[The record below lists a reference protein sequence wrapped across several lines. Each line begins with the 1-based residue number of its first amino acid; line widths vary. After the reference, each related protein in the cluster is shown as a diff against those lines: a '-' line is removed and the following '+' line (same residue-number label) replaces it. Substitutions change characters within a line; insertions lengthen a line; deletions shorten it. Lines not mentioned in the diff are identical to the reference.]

1 MLPSAGG
8 SPLIVLLSYIWHFFP
23 LLSILPSIHYPGMK
37 LGYPGLFFS
46 TPELKQTPRFPWALA
61 QRTFLVPME
70 LAFRYGAEFCTTLAN
85 GGPCT
90 SNCDA
95 KAQCGPNAPAG
106 QELCPLNVCC
116 SQFGFC
122 GTTDDFCGT
131 GCMSN
136 CNPPPPASCGGEQQ
150 TALTRRIGYYEGWA
164 PSRSCMAWTPSSM
177 NVDALTHLHF
187 AFAYVSSTFEVIEMT
202 PGDSELWS
210 ETTALKSRNPSLK
223 VFLSIG
229 GWTFNDPPTS
239 GIFSAL
245 AGSTENTNVFI
256 QSVLSIM
263 AAYSFD
269 GIDIDWEYP
278 VAEDRG
284 GSPGDKNSYVTM
296 LKAIKAAFSP
306 YNYGLS
312 FTAPSSYWYLQNF
325 DLPNML
331 GDGAADWVNVM
342 TYDLHGVWDS
352 PADYIGSIVLAHTN
366 LTEIMQTFQLFANVG
381 VDPSKINL
389 GIGFYGRS
397 YQLVSADC
405 TDPGCPFAGAA
416 PAGPCS
422 ANPGTLMFSE
432 IETIVQSAGTAEL
445 VFDEVA
451 AVKYLVYDDIDWVS
465 YDDQQTLAMKLQ
477 YANSICLGGT
487 FVWSLDQDDNSYTAL
502 SALWSDVTANNA
514 SFSFGGDQCTYTGC
528 GLSCPTDYTLIGSL
542 QQNPITLEA
551 CNGLET
557 SSVCCPVGDAPLSC
571 DWRGAAAFGI
581 CDGTCLKGEVL
592 MGLGQVGPVTD
603 QDGVTREVTCII
615 GQVALCCQSSENV
628 AAYCKHPCLSVH
640 AEHDSPIYIIGS
652 ATECGDHTCASGFT
666 AMTTVSTGPDELN
679 LCTAGLD
686 STLCCEDEIGL
697 TNCEWYG
704 SPPFCLD
711 NACPL
716 GQTVIYTDY
725 QGDATSACLGGIQRK
740 YCCDTPNAATFSPV
754 NSGDVFPDSETVGDT
769 LTFAVDYDDNE
780 GTADDTVT
788 GDGSS
793 GLGDDGLENDSPFA
807 SVFISS
813 PNAESVSSLDL
824 ESDWV
829 VADCDATSDQPQT
842 VNVYCTC
849 PIDDEDCGCGHV
861 FLGKAADTIVK
872 MPSTCG
878 LGPYARVVSL
888 QVHPDQ
894 TVVFARF
901 AGRKRDTDPV
911 YSLSF
916 DYAFTDIAEENG
928 PVYMRA
934 DMTDMPGYW
943 DAIIDSPPDEGT
955 TSVRKRNLNFH
966 QPRGLEYMEKRWFGA
981 FGDWL
986 SKLNTLTAEDSI
998 SRNYHWSDTYTIFH
1012 QEESCPNFQSSLDIS
1027 VSGFASVNTQFGYY
1041 LEATIL
1047 PPAVQQAYVY
1057 FKAGAGAEGE
1067 NQPRSSLI
1075 PATDVTQSCFYY
1087 HRYCFGLLDQ
1097 RSLRTRRVWL
1107 SRTVRRVFF
1116 VYYPGLLTL
1125 GPSLHLYGELS
1136 GELSLSGSLKTS
1148 VSYTFPS
1155 LDLSF
1160 GKQDSNAGESNLGNP
1175 VAPTDNFGGADYSF
1189 GWNVEL
1195 SGSADAH
1202 LIPSLQFG
1210 VSVLGGI
1217 LIDAQ
1222 VFVEADLYAG
1232 LTLSG
1237 SVSNTIA
1244 PNICVGPQIGV
1255 DLNAGLTGSVLFW
1268 EPGPL
1273 STTFYSAQS
1282 DWAPKCFGSVTEPAD
1297 GSSRKRSLPESAVDA
1312 TPVLSGSFET
1322 GERRSFEPR
1331 KSASHPA
1338 HAVYDGRTV
1347 YPTSRWE
1354 RGLPGASSYT
1364 SDLHSRAVPFLPGS
1378 LFCPATDSDIT
1389 STATNCDPYSGDAT
1403 PLSRRDVR
1411 SGNASDDQSE
1421 QEVIRHNLVQRA
1433 DDSKPTLKTCGAFTI
1448 SVAAYAALSL
1458 NGYYDLANPSS
1469 LDGAIKSYTPAPPF
1483 YTFTNAKKQ
1492 PGLSITRNGATIYG
1506 REHVYE
1512 QSMSS
1517 LFIDYLAQ
1525 FPDVWD
1531 DGSDRFCL
1539 WAEDNLWNVP
1549 SYMPAGSTPVVD
1561 QIGKCYPSIAN
1572 SKTVGIP
1579 VLEQRANEYKQSAFY
1594 VTQQSLDPGTLTVA
1608 PGIVN
1613 SATFTGSCP
1622 SLQVSTLRSLA
1633 MITPFMDSVPAKDQF
1648 LQTNNCI
1655 RDVYRT
1661 WYTAYEANGPVAGVP
1676 NVTVFIGTYNSWVK
1690 DIVQGIQPAIVEQME
1705 TLIKL
1710 YNGKDTTAVDV
1721 KLSTNSV
1728 LSTWAK
1734 VTPPVPAG
1742 TAWTPPGNLNTAV
1755 TNLISI
1761 EPVKTSDLTTL
1772 MNNAP
1777 VISWGAMLP

>member
-1 MLPSAGG
+1 
-8 SPLIVLLSYIWHFFP
+8 
-23 LLSILPSIHYPGMK
+23 MK
-37 LGYPGLFFS
+37 LGYPGFVFTASALQ
-46 TPELKQTPRFPWALA
+46 LKQTPRFPWALA
-61 QRTFLVPME
+61 QRTFLVQME

-122 GTTDDFCGT
+122 GTTGMGT
-131 GCMSN
+131 ITLVHGLDTLFD
-136 CNPPPPASCGGEQQ
+136 E
-150 TALTRRIGYYEGWA
+150 
-164 PSRSCMAWTPSSM
+164 
-177 NVDALTHLHF
+177 LHF
-187 AFAYVSSTFEVIEMT
+187 AFAYVSSTFEAIEMT

-245 AGSTENTNVFI
+245 AGSADNTNVFI

-263 AAYSFD
+263 GAYSFD

-284 GSPGDKNSYVTM
+284 GTPGDKDNYVTM

-352 PADYIGSIVLAHTN
+352 PADFIGSI
-366 LTEIMQTFQLFANVG
+366 QTFQLFANVG

-397 YQLVSADC
+397 YQLASADC

-432 IETIVQSAGTAEL
+432 IETIIQSAGAAEL

-451 AVKYLVYDDIDWVS
+451 AVNIDWVS
-465 YDDQQTLAMKLQ
+465 YDDQQTLAMRLQ

-551 CNGLET
+551 CTGLET

-571 DWRGAAAFGI
+571 NWRGAAALGI
-581 CDGTCLKGEVL
+581 CDGTCLMGEVL
-592 MGLGQVGPVTD
+592 MGLGKVGPVTD
-603 QDGVTREVTCII
+603 QDGVTSEVTCII
-615 GQVALCCQSSENV
+615 GQVSSENV
-628 AAYCKHPCLSVH
+628 AAYC
-640 AEHDSPIYIIGS
+640 S

-704 SPPFCLD
+704 TPPFCLD

-725 QGDATSACLGGIQRK
+725 QGDATSACLVDGIQRK

-754 NSGDVFPDSETVGDT
+754 NAGDVFPDSETVGDT
-769 LTFAVDYDDNE
+769 LTFTASIWIVDYDDNE

-842 VNVYCTC
+842 VNAYCTC
-849 PIDDEDCGCGHV
+849 PIDDEDCGCAHV

-872 MPSTCG
+872 MPSACG

-894 TVVFARF
+894 TAVSTRF
-901 AGRKRDTDPV
+901 VGRKRDTDPI

-1067 NQPRSSLI
+1067 NQHLSSRI
-1075 PATDVTQSCFYY
+1075 PTTDITQSRFYY
-1087 HRYCFGLLDQ
+1087 HRYCFRLLDE
-1097 RSLRTRRVWL
+1097 RPLRTRRVRL
-1107 SRTVRRVFF
+1107 SWTVRRIFF

-1136 GELSLSGSLKTS
+1136 GDLSLSGSLETS

-1175 VAPTDNFGGADYSF
+1175 VSPTDNFGGADYSF

-1202 LIPSLQFG
+1202 LIP
-1210 VSVLGGI
+1210 I
-1217 LIDAQ
+1217 
-1222 VFVEADLYAG
+1222 FVEADLYAG
-1232 LTLSG
+1232 VTLSG

-1244 PNICVGPQIGV
+1244 PNICVGPHIGV

-1273 STTFYSAQS
+1273 STTFFSAES

-1297 GSSRKRSLPESAVDA
+1297 GSSRKRLSLLEAPEDT
-1312 TPVLSGSFET
+1312 TPLISGSFET

-1338 HAVYDGRTV
+1338 HAVYNNRTV

-1354 RGLPGASSYT
+1354 RGIPSASSSASARHT
-1364 SDLHSRAVPFLPGS
+1364 RAVPGISKRAVPFLPGS
-1378 LFCPATDSDIT
+1378 LFCPATNSDIT
-1389 STATNCDPYSGDAT
+1389 STDLVCDPYSGDAT
-1403 PLSRRDVR
+1403 PNSRRDLDAEHLLGR
-1411 SGNASDDQSE
+1411 RAIALNETTPSDDPTPE
-1421 QEVIRHNLVQRA
+1421 EAVHHVLRKRA
-1433 DDSKPTLKTCGAFTI
+1433 ESPPTLRSCTGFTI
-1448 SVAAYAALSL
+1448 PVAPYNSIPVS
-1458 NGYYDLANPSS
+1458 GYFDLRNPADP
-1469 LDGAIKSYTPAPPF
+1469 DGAARGWANAPPY
-1483 YTFTNAKKQ
+1483 YTK
-1492 PGLSITRNGATIYG
+1492 LSSGKPSLGGVKNGVAVYG

-1517 LFIDYLAQ
+1517 LFIDYLEQ
-1525 FPDVWD
+1525 SPEVWT
-1531 DGSDRFCL
+1531 DGSNNTFCQ
-1539 WAEDNLWNVP
+1539 WVDNNLWNVP
-1549 SYMPAGSTPVVD
+1549 AYMPVGSIPVINK
-1561 QIGKCYPSIAN
+1561 IGLCYPSLAN
-1572 SKTVGIP
+1572 SRSAGMP

-1594 VTQQSLDPGTLTVA
+1594 VKEQALDPGHLTAA

-1613 SATFTGSCP
+1613 ARTFKKQCP
-1622 SLQVSTLRSLA
+1622 SLQVATLRSLA
-1633 MITPFMDSVPAKDQF
+1633 QVPSFMNSV
-1648 LQTNNCI
+1648 
-1655 RDVYRT
+1655 VT
-1661 WYTAYEANGPVAGVP
+1661 WYTRYQGQAGIPNTVP
-1676 NVTVFIGTYNSWVK
+1676 TAAEFISEYNSWVK
-1690 DIVQGIQPAIVEQME
+1690 QIVQGIQPAIVEQMA
-1705 TLIKL
+1705 TLIPM
-1710 YNGKDTTAVDV
+1710 YNGGVTTPVDV
-1721 KLSTNSV
+1721 KLSTNYV
-1728 LSTWAK
+1728 LSVWANQN
-1734 VTPPVPAG
+1734 PAVPAG
-1742 TAWTPPGNLNTAV
+1742 TAWTPPNNLNTGL
-1755 TNLISI
+1755 TNARLISVQSI
-1761 EPVKTSDLTTL
+1761 GPTDLNTL
-1772 MNNAP
+1772 KNGVPAIGWAAN
-1777 VISWGAMLP
+1777 LP